1 MTKDNASGAGME
13 TVARIRSVAAGAD
26 GVRIKWCGPFAAIG
40 EELVRRTDATRLL
53 AESQEHNAK
62 LEAQV
67 EQMRALLTEYLD
79 IRDEA
84 ASIDDVLP
92 DQSIKAWTALAER
105 QTALE
110 ILARAAIKTRGQNDS
125 PSPAASMEVQ
135 GLTRLEVIRLWA
147 NRSDGPDNAEIVS
160 YAEDLTCA
168 LAAKNGWRL
177 GKGRG

>member
-1 MTKDNASGAGME
+1 MNKQDNASGAGME
-13 TVARIRSVAAGAD
+13 PIEQQFKNAFRATGYVTNGQAWELADAAQS
-26 GVRIKWCGPFAAIG
+26 I
-40 EELVRRTDATRLL
+40 ATRLL